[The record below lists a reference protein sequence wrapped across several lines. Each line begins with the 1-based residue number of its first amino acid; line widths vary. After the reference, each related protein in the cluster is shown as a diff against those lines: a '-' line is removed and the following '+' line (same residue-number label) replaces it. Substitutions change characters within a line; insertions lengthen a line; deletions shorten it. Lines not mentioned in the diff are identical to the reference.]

1 MAYATLTDLAQH
13 YPLRTRIDLS
23 DETGEAV
30 LEGVWEQ
37 ALTSASAEI
46 DAWLAAIPGL
56 VLPLTA
62 PPPALAQACCDIAVY
77 RRMVMFPQTASED
90 QKDRYESWL
99 KLFRAWIASKTLPPG
114 AAGGETVNAEPA
126 ANASGE
132 PRASVMTNW
141 GF

>member
-1 MAYATLTDLAQH
+1 MAYATLADLAQN

-23 DETGEAV
+23 DEAGEAV
-30 LEGVWEQ
+30 QEGVWER
-37 ALTSASAEI
+37 ALTDASSEI
-46 DAWLAAIPGL
+46 DAWLAAIPGV
-56 VLPLTA
+56 VLPLAA

-99 KLFRAWIASKTLPPG
+99 RLFRAWITNKTLPPG

-126 ANASGE
+126 ANALAE
-132 PRASVMTNW
+132 PRPGVMTGW